1 MLIGSAVW
9 LDGRQTATE
18 SLPTSSIAIGFEIAR
33 GGQRG
38 KARGAGSCESGEFMN
53 QVRLI
58 YIVLL
63 RSHVSPITGWLFASG
78 YERSLE
84 ASDPRQ
90 GLR

>member
-33 GGQRG
+33 GGQRA
-38 KARGAGSCESGEFMN
+38 KACGASSCESGEFMN
-53 QVRLI
+53 EVGLI

-63 RSHVSPITGWLFASG
+63 RSHVCPFAGWLFAG
-78 YERSLE
+78 GFQRGLE
-84 ASDPRQ
+84 ASDPR
-90 GLR
+90 